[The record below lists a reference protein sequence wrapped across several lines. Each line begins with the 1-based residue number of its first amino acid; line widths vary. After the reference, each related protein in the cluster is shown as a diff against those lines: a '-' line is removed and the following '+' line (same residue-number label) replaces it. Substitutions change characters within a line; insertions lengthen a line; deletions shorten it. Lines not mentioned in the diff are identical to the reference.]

1 MALTFIR
8 PLFWISSSVTLFLL
22 IVIARRT
29 KLRWLPAFFLRL
41 TLLLLILY
49 EVFAA
54 RNVVLGNRSLPLEI
68 LLLDQSDSISLEL
81 RKQLYNEAIQWK
93 NEASNRLV
101 IAFGKEA
108 YWLPDQFEPN
118 TGKATNLTQALQLS
132 FQFLENSSVHMIIAS
147 DGLPSDLSEV
157 DGLIEELQKR
167 NVVIDVLPLLARD
180 VTHDIALKRMVVPQ
194 YLWAKSSF
202 QVYLEVLSPETASV
216 QIQLQLNDQPPI
228 SQNVQLNAGSQWIE
242 FPIQAEQEGILALK
256 ASLTYPPDSYPQ
268 NNFAHAIV
276 QIYAK
281 PKVLILTQTPD
292 ALGAFA
298 ETLRKAG
305 LDSDVKSPLDLSE
318 NGEEFSDYQVIL
330 LANLSATWLSEGQL
344 SALYHQV
351 TDFGSGLVVT
361 GGKNS
366 LTLGGYLDTPI
377 ESILPVKL
385 KPPPR
390 KARSPLTFVI
400 MMDASGSM
408 GTQKEGK
415 LPPIVLAAEAAAR
428 SIERL
433 KSEDYFGLL
442 SFDTSPTW
450 RVPIRLL
457 GDGLEM
463 RSAMDAVVRINA
475 RGGTKLYKAM
485 SECLKVMKLENP
497 PTENKNLLI
506 LSDGKS
512 SDGKLEDFIALTQ
525 EMNRAGWIVSVV
537 AFGEDVNADVLTAI
551 ATAGKG
557 RYHHV
562 RQPEDLPR
570 VMIAE
575 SNSASGE
582 NVQKGK
588 TNLIAS
594 EADHPLLGGFSVNEL
609 PSIEV
614 YNAVTSRKEEM
625 AEDVLV
631 SASFGDP
638 MLAVRQAGLGRV
650 IVWTTDL
657 GQEWSPDW
665 QTWQRADEFWKRI
678 LQYALPN
685 PAFGRDRVGIRA
697 DEGQVTITAYLEE
710 SGNQPPSR
718 EQVEYLLNLGSKV
731 QQYQLLP
738 LGPRVYQVQI
748 AVEKSGAYFGLV
760 RFKRNGQT
768 NELPAPFAVNYP
780 REWLPPNEEQ
790 GKANLERWARQ
801 TNGEI
806 LTELPPPGLE
816 RRLNQNQD
824 ISNFSTLLFIVLI
837 TWPLEI
843 AIRRRWL
850 PWV

>member
-1 MALTFIR
+1 MALAFVR
-8 PLFWISSSVTLFLL
+8 PLFWIASFITLFLL
-22 IVIARRT
+22 IVVARKT
-29 KLRWLPAFFLRL
+29 KLRWLPAFFLRFF
-41 TLLLLILY
+41 LLLLILY
-49 EVFAA
+49 EFLAGHNA
-54 RNVVLGNRSLPLEI
+54 VLGDRSLPLEI
-68 LLLDQSDSISLEL
+68 LLLDQSDSLSLKL
-81 RKQLYNEAIQWK
+81 RKQLFDEASQWK
-93 NEASNRLV
+93 SEASNRLV
-101 IAFGKEA
+101 IAFGEEA
-108 YWLPDQFEPN
+108 SWLPDQFEPN
-118 TGKATNLTQALQLS
+118 MGKATNLSEALQLS
-132 FQFLENSSVHMIIAS
+132 LQFVQDSSVRLIIAS
-147 DGLPSDLSEV
+147 DGLPSDLTEV

-167 NVVIDVLPLLARD
+167 NVSVDVLPLLARD
-180 VTHDIALKRMVVPQ
+180 VTHDVALTRVLVPQ
-194 YLWAKSSF
+194 FLWAKTSF
-202 QVYLEVLSPETASV
+202 QAYLEVLSPEPASV
-216 QIQLQLNDQPPI
+216 QIELKLNGQAAI
-228 SQNVQLNAGSQWIE
+228 SQMVQLNAGSQWIE
-242 FPIQAEQEGILALK
+242 FPIQAEKEGILALE

-276 QIYAK
+276 QIYAM

-292 ALGAFA
+292 ALSAFA

-330 LANLSATWLSEGQL
+330 LANLLATWLSEGQL

-377 ESILPVKL
+377 ESILPIKL
-385 KPPPR
+385 EAPPR

-428 SIERL
+428 TIERL
-433 KSEDYFGLL
+433 QSEDYFGLM
-442 SFDTSPTW
+442 SFKTTPTW
-450 RVPIRLL
+450 QVPIRLL

-463 RSAMDAVVRINA
+463 RSAMDAVMRINA
-475 RGGTKLYKAM
+475 SGGTKLYYAM

-525 EMNRAGWIVSVV
+525 EIHRAGWIGSVV

-582 NVQKGK
+582 NVQEGK

-609 PSIEV
+609 PPIEV
-614 YNAVTSRKEEM
+614 YNAVTSRKEEG

-638 MLAVRQAGLGRV
+638 VLAVRQAGLGRV

-685 PAFGRDRVGIRA
+685 PAFGRDRVEIRA

-710 SGNQPPSR
+710 SGDQPPSR
-718 EQVEYLLNLGSKV
+718 QPVEYLLNLGSDI

-738 LGPRVYQVQI
+738 LGPGVYQGQI

-768 NELPAPFAVNYP
+768 NELPAPFVVNPP
-780 REWLPPNEEQ
+780 REWLPPNDEQ

-806 LTELPPPGLE
+806 LSELPQPGLG

-824 ISNFSTLLFIVLI
+824 ISNLSTLLLIVLI

>member
-8 PLFWISSSVTLFLL
+8 PLFWIFSSVTLFLL
-22 IVIARRT
+22 IVVARRT

-41 TLLLLILY
+41 ILLLLLLY

-54 RNVVLGNRSLPLEI
+54 RNVVLGDRSLPLEI
-68 LLLDQSDSISLEL
+68 LLLDQSDSLSLEL
-81 RKQLYNEAIQWK
+81 RKQLYNQAIQWK

-108 YWLPDQFEPN
+108 YWLPDQFDPN
-118 TGKATNLTQALQLS
+118 RGKATNLTEALQLS
-132 FQFLENSSVHMIIAS
+132 LQYLENSSVRLIIAS

-157 DGLIEELQKR
+157 DGLIGELQKR
-167 NVVIDVLPLLARD
+167 NVIVDVLPLLARD
-180 VTHDIALKRMVVPQ
+180 VTHDIALTRLVVPQ
-194 YLWAKSSF
+194 HLWAKSSF
-202 QVYLEVLSPETASV
+202 QAYLEVLSPETASV
-216 QIQLQLNDQPPI
+216 QIQLQINNQPPI
-228 SQNVQLNAGSQWIE
+228 SQNVQLRAGRQWIE
-242 FPIQAEQEGILALK
+242 FPIQTEQEGILALE
-256 ASLTYPPDSYPQ
+256 ASLTYPQDPYPQ
-268 NNFAHAIV
+268 NNLAHAIV
-276 QIYAK
+276 QIYTT
-281 PKVLILTQTPD
+281 PKVLILTQTPE
-292 ALGAFA
+292 ALDSFA

-305 LDSDVKSPLDLSE
+305 LDPEVKSPLDLSE
-318 NGEEFSDYQVIL
+318 NGEEFSNYQVIL
-330 LANLSATWLSEGQL
+330 LANLLATWLNEGQL

-366 LTLGGYLDTPI
+366 LTLGGYADTPI

-385 KPPPR
+385 EAPPR
-390 KARSPLTFVI
+390 KARSPLAFVI

-408 GTQKEGK
+408 GTQRGDK

-428 SIERL
+428 TIERL
-433 KSEDYFGLL
+433 QPKDYFGLL
-442 SFDTSPTW
+442 SFQATPTW

-463 RSAMDAVVRINA
+463 RSAMDAVVRIKA
-475 RGGTKLYKAM
+475 SGGTKLYSAM
-485 SECLKVMKLENP
+485 SECLKAMNLQNL
-497 PTENKNLLI
+497 PTANKNLLI

-512 SDGKLEDFIALTQ
+512 SDGKVEDFIAITH
-525 EMNRAGWIVSVV
+525 EMQRAGWIVSVV
-537 AFGEDVNADVLTAI
+537 GFGEQVDAEVLTAI

-557 RYHHV
+557 RYHYV

-582 NVQKGK
+582 NVQEGK

-594 EADHPLLGGFSVNEL
+594 ELDHPLLGGFSVNEL
-609 PSIEV
+609 PPVNV
-614 YNAVTSRKEEM
+614 YNAVTSRKEEG

-638 MLAVRQAGLGRV
+638 VLAVRQAGLGRV

-665 QTWQRADEFWKRI
+665 QAWQRADVFWKRI
-678 LQYALPN
+678 IQYALPN
-685 PAFGRDRVGIRA
+685 PAFGRDRVEIRVG
-697 DEGQVTITAYLEE
+697 EETVTITAYLEE

-718 EQVEYLLNLGSKV
+718 QPVEYLLNFGADI

-738 LGPRVYQVQI
+738 LGPAVYQIQI
-748 AVEKSGAYFGLV
+748 PVEKSGAYFGLV

-768 NELPAPFAVNYP
+768 NELPAPFVVNPP
-780 REWLPPNEEQ
+780 REWLPPNNEQ

-801 TNGEI
+801 TRGEI
-806 LTELPPPGLE
+806 LSELPEPGLE

-824 ISNFSTLLFIVLI
+824 TSNLSTLLLIVLI